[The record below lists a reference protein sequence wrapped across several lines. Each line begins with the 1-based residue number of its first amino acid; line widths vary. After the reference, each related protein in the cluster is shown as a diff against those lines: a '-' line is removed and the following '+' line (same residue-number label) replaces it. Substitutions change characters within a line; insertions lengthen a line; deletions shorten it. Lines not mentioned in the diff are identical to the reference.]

1 MWSPQKLNSR
11 GERGLTREFLQD
23 PRLPLTTCVSN
34 YNARLEIN
42 DQISYMTAWRLLQRN
57 DIVCRVLRKKPLL
70 NPSHLRARKA
80 FYSAN
85 KNKTKSDWKQ
95 YAFSDETQILAHPKS
110 GRLYFR
116 KRLEADPSKDLVFP
130 TKAHGGFSIMLWS
143 YITYDSVGNLVK
155 IKG

>member
-1 MWSPQKLNSR
+1 MILCAEYSGKSHYS
-11 GERGLTREFLQD
+11 T
-23 PRLPLTTCVSN
+23 
-34 YNARLEIN
+34 
-42 DQISYMTAWRLLQRN
+42 
-57 DIVCRVLRKKPLL
+57 
-70 NPSHLRARKA
+70 SHLKARKD

-143 YITYDSVGNLVK
+143 YITYDGVGNLVK
-155 IKG
+155 I